1 MLGVLLVLGAYFT
14 QGCASVGFVAAL
26 GFASAMMWPAIYPLA
41 IKGLGRHTE
50 IGSALL
56 VMGIVGGAII
66 PRLFAGLKQDVDFQL
81 VFLLLMVPCYLYILY
96 FATRGHRAGQAGA
109 ARR

>member
-1 MLGVLLVLGAYFT
+1 M
-14 QGCASVGFVAAL
+14 
-26 GFASAMMWPAIYPLA
+26 
-41 IKGLGRHTE
+41 
-50 IGSALL
+50 GSEMCIRDRL

-66 PRLFAGLKQDVDFQL
+66 PRLFAGLKQSHDFQL
-81 VFLLLMVPCYLYILY
+81 VFLLLMAPCYLYILY